1 MENGYIERLVKVEES
16 SKSAHHRIDGL
27 EEQNKA
33 IMELAVSTG
42 RIADKVDAIDCKV
55 DKVISTRET
64 DVLRIDTL
72 ERAPGNEM
80 LALKKAA
87 SEMLIRNLISAGV
100 GAGLA
105 MLAILKLGGQ

>member
-16 SKSAHHRIDGL
+16 TKSAHHRIDGL

-55 DKVISTRET
+55 DKVINTREA
-64 DVLRIDTL
+64 DVKRIDTL
-72 ERAPGNEM
+72 EREPGNEM
-80 LALKKAA
+80 LRLKKAA
-87 SEMLIRNLISAGV
+87 NEMLVRNVVSALF
-100 GAGLA
+100 GAALA
-105 MLAILKLGGQ
+105 AFVLFAGK